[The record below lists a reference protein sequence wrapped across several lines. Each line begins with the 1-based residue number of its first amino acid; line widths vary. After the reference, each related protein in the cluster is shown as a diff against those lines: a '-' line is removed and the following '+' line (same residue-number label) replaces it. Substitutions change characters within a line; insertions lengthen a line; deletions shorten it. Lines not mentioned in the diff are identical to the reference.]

1 VDRRRPDVFAA
12 DPLTKGGRALATGS
26 EDGTARLWEAATDKQ
41 MTVLRGHEDGVPS
54 IAFSPDGH
62 TLATASEDETAR
74 LWEVATGKEIAVL
87 RGHENL

>member
-1 VDRRRPDVFAA
+1 
-12 DPLTKGGRALATGS
+12 
-26 EDGTARLWEAATDKQ
+26 
-41 MTVLRGHEDGVPS
+41 VPS

-87 RGHENL
+87 RGHENS